1 MEFKNLSIKSYFS
14 LRRSRECRLFCG
26 WYWMFSNAEETASCR
41 GIFLCSVKWEKS
53 YLLRWSSDWEPPS
66 WMMFAWRKVKEKH
79 GASWAVVVTPY
90 LTKSFSCLKPWI
102 RNLWLARKTQWFFFL
117 GLSLFC
123 DLSWN
128 AVGKIGTNKIVSINF
143 LFFFFLLSP
152 KLRLP
157 GEGNGNPLQYSC
169 LENLRDRGPGGL
181 LSMGSH
187 RVGHDWSDLAAAA
200 ASLDWRPI

>member
-143 LFFFFLLSP
+143 IFFFFFFYFLLSLDYLE
-152 KLRLP
+152 KGMATHCSILAWRTL
-157 GEGNGNPLQYSC
+157 GTEGLVGCC
-169 LENLRDRGPGGL
+169 LGGRT
-181 LSMGSH
+181 GSDMTE
-187 RVGHDWSDLAAAA
+187 VT
-200 ASLDWRPI
+200 